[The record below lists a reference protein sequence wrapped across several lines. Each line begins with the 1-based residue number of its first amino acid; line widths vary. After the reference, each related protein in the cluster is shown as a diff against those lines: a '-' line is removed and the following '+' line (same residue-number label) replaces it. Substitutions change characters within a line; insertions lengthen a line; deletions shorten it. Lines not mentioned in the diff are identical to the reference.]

1 MPGFDFQSLAARA
14 HADNPDAELFDLI
27 EADKG
32 HRRRFGRAQRVAF
45 SGDRDRGEALVRQAI
60 LDGSADRERLRA
72 LRPATL
78 DGLLAKLRYF
88 AAKAEK
94 APISAD
100 YHAALADAIA
110 WLEPPK
116 LKRGRGAGRKRAGA
130 QP

>member
-14 HADNPDAELFDLI
+14 HADNPDAELFDLL

-32 HRRRFGRAQRVAF
+32 HRRRFGRAQRVALA
-45 SGDRDRGEALVRQAI
+45 GDRDRGEALVRRVV
-60 LDGSADRERLRA
+60 LDGRADLERLRA

-78 DGLLAKLRYF
+78 DGLLAKLRHF

-94 APISAD
+94 APISVD

-110 WLEPPK
+110 WLDPPK
-116 LKRGRGAGRKRAGA
+116 PKRRRMAEKR
-130 QP
+130 

>member
-1 MPGFDFQSLAARA
+1 MPGFDFQALAARA
-14 HADNPDAELFDLI
+14 HDDNPDAELFDLL

-45 SGDRDRGEALVRQAI
+45 SGDRDRGEALARQAL
-60 LDGSADRERLRA
+60 LDGRTDRQRLRA

-78 DGLLAKLRYF
+78 DGLLAKLRHF
-88 AAKAEK
+88 AAEAER

-110 WLEPPK
+110 WLDPPK
-116 LKRGRGAGRKRAGA
+116 PKRRRMAEKR
-130 QP
+130 

>member
-1 MPGFDFQSLAARA
+1 MPGFDFQALAARA
-14 HADNPDAELFDLI
+14 HADNPDTELFDLI

-32 HRRRFGRAQRVAF
+32 HRRRFGRARRVA
-45 SGDRDRGEALVRQAI
+45 SAGDRNRGEALVRQAL
-60 LDGSADRERLRA
+60 LDGNADRKRLRM

-78 DGLLAKLRYF
+78 DGLLAKLRHF
-88 AAKAEK
+88 AAKAER

-116 LKRGRGAGRKRAGA
+116 PKRRRMAEKR
-130 QP
+130 